1 MEMYK
6 PYGVSSGGFPHPRT
20 WLRLLP
26 KNIPTSPLIKGTI
39 VPDLQTELKKLE
51 TLAFDDEGSLTTE
64 KTMTLPHAFKTSN
77 NVSRETFNYI
87 KDNPGLRR
95 VQIAHAME
103 DRGFKKSSAMALSS
117 QFVRAGM
124 ARVVDGGVFVAQS
137 EYTPIKS
144 LPKKAKGVSKVTAK
158 KVQKAIMEAPV
169 QPIVSHDTLVKAMLS
184 RMSIIQAREMYDE
197 LKKIFAS

>member
-6 PYGVSSGGFPHPRT
+6 PYGVSLDGCLHLNT
-20 WLRLLP
+20 WLRRLP

-51 TLAFDDEGSLTTE
+51 TLAFDDEGSTTE
-64 KTMTLPHAFKTSN
+64 INMTLPHAFKTSN

-158 KVQKAIMEAPV
+158 KIQKAIMEAPV

>member
-6 PYGVSSGGFPHPRT
+6 PYGVSLDGCLHLNT
-20 WLRLLP
+20 WLRRLP

-51 TLAFDDEGSLTTE
+51 TLAFDDEGSTTE
-64 KTMTLPHAFKTSN
+64 INMTLPHAFKTSN

-158 KVQKAIMEAPV
+158 KIQEAIMEAPV
-169 QPIVSHDTLVKAMLS
+169 QPIMSHDTLVKAMLS

-197 LKKIFAS
+197 LKKIFGN

>member
-1 MEMYK
+1 M
-6 PYGVSSGGFPHPRT
+6 
-20 WLRLLP
+20 
-26 KNIPTSPLIKGTI
+26 
-39 VPDLQTELKKLE
+39 PDLQSELKKLE
-51 TLAFDDEGSLTTE
+51 TLAFDDEGSTTE
-64 KTMTLPHAFKTSN
+64 INMTLPHAFKTSN

-158 KVQKAIMEAPV
+158 KAQKAIMEVPV

>member
-6 PYGVSSGGFPHPRT
+6 PYGVSSGGFPHLKT

-51 TLAFDDEGSLTTE
+51 TLSFDDEGSTTE
-64 KTMTLPHAFKTSN
+64 ITMTLPHAFKTSN

-95 VQIAHAME
+95 VQIAHAMA
-103 DRGFKKSSAMALSS
+103 DRGFKKSSALALSS
-117 QFVRAGM
+117 QFVRNGM
-124 ARVVDGGVFVAQS
+124 ARVVDGGMFVAQS

-144 LPKKAKGVSKVTAK
+144 TTKKAKKVAKVTAK
-158 KVQKAIMEAPV
+158 KIQEAIMEAPV

>member
-6 PYGVSSGGFPHPRT
+6 PYGVSLDGCLHLNT
-20 WLRLLP
+20 WLRRLP

-51 TLAFDDEGSLTTE
+51 TLAFDDEGSTTE
-64 KTMTLPHAFKTSN
+64 INMTLPHAFKTSN

-158 KVQKAIMEAPV
+158 KIQEAIMEAPV